1 MEVALNATARCWTLS
16 TGTALRATIPG
27 TPRGVPEK
35 SQTRWRR
42 KMEIRVEAMK
52 RCDLVSLSGM
62 IDSAN
67 AQDLEE
73 KLLDL
78 IEGGQKNLVL
88 SMGEVTFISS
98 PGLKALLAAQIRARK
113 KVPPG
118 EVVISEIAPNLKEV
132 LELVGLHHLFRFY
145 DQDVEAVGSF

>member
-1 MEVALNATARCWTLS
+1 
-16 TGTALRATIPG
+16 
-27 TPRGVPEK
+27 
-35 SQTRWRR
+35 
-42 KMEIRVEAMK
+42 MEIKVEAMK

-67 AQDLEE
+67 APDLEE

-145 DQDVEAVGSF
+145 DQDIEAVGSF

>member
-1 MEVALNATARCWTLS
+1 MLS
-16 TGTALRATIPG
+16 LAQFWGSA
-27 TPRGVPEK
+27 EK
-35 SQTRWRR
+35 PQTVWRR
-42 KMEIRVEAMK
+42 KMEIKVEAMK
-52 RCDLVSLSGM
+52 RCDLVSVSGM
-62 IDSAN
+62 VDSAN

-88 SMGEVTFISS
+88 NMGEVTFISS

-145 DQDVEAVGSF
+145 DQDIEAVGSF

>member
-1 MEVALNATARCWTLS
+1 
-16 TGTALRATIPG
+16 
-27 TPRGVPEK
+27 
-35 SQTRWRR
+35 
-42 KMEIRVEAMK
+42 MEIKVEAMK
-52 RCDLVSLSGM
+52 RCDLVSVSGM
-62 IDSAN
+62 VDSAN

-88 SMGEVTFISS
+88 NMGEVTFISS

-145 DQDVEAVGSF
+145 DQDIEAVGSF

>member
-1 MEVALNATARCWTLS
+1 
-16 TGTALRATIPG
+16 
-27 TPRGVPEK
+27 
-35 SQTRWRR
+35 
-42 KMEIRVEAMK
+42 MEIKVEAMK
-52 RCDLVSLSGM
+52 RCDLVTVSGM

-67 AQDLEE
+67 APDLEE

-88 SMGEVTFISS
+88 SMSEVTFISS

-118 EVVISEIAPNLKEV
+118 EVIISQMPSSLREV

-145 DQDVEAVGSF
+145 EQDVEAVGSF

>member
-1 MEVALNATARCWTLS
+1 
-16 TGTALRATIPG
+16 
-27 TPRGVPEK
+27 
-35 SQTRWRR
+35 
-42 KMEIRVEAMK
+42 MEIKVETMK
-52 RCDLVSLSGM
+52 RCDLVSVSGT

-67 AQDLEE
+67 APDLEE

-78 IEGGQKNLVL
+78 VESGQKNLVL

-98 PGLKALLAAQIRARK
+98 PGLKALLAAQIRTRK

-118 EVVISEIAPNLKEV
+118 EVVISEIPPNLKEV

-145 DQDVEAVGSF
+145 EQDVEAVGSF

>member
-1 MEVALNATARCWTLS
+1 
-16 TGTALRATIPG
+16 
-27 TPRGVPEK
+27 
-35 SQTRWRR
+35 
-42 KMEIRVEAMK
+42 MEIKVEAMK

-67 AQDLEE
+67 APDLEE

-88 SMGEVTFISS
+88 SMGGVTFISS

-118 EVVISEIAPNLKEV
+118 EVVISEIPPNLKEV

-145 DQDVEAVGSF
+145 EQDVEAVGSF